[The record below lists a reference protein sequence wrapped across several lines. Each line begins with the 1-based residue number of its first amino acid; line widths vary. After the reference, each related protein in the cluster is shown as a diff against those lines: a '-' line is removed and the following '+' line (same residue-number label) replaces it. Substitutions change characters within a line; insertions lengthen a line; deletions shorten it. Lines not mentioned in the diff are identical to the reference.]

1 MISTLEDYTFLIQ
14 AETVFSQ
21 MIKNRFYLFSACKVG
36 YYGLNCED
44 KCPSPYFGQR
54 CKSECNCT
62 ENSCHHVY
70 GCELSQEGMSYYSFQ
85 FVLYIL
91 IYSLMH
97 RLL

>member
-1 MISTLEDYTFLIQ
+1 
-14 AETVFSQ
+14 
-21 MIKNRFYLFSACKVG
+21 MIKNPFYLFSACKVG
-36 YYGLNCED
+36 YYGQNCED
-44 KCPSPYFGQR
+44 KCPPSYFGQR

-85 FVLYIL
+85 FALYIL

-97 RLL
+97 RLCNVLIICKLS